1 MQITCADVRYIFG
14 EVCSRF
20 VIQVLVCKECG
31 ECVTSVFLKTLFSL
45 TGDIQTETHAYKLY
59 VHVRLLRAYSAFYMI
74 LTAI

>member
-1 MQITCADVRYIFG
+1 MQITYADVRHIFG

-20 VIQVLVCKECG
+20 VIQVLGCKECG

-45 TGDIQTETHAYKLY
+45 TGEKKNEAHAYNLY

-74 LTAI
+74 LPAI